1 MKNILFQKNKIKLI
15 SLRKIGIISGKGGV
29 GKTTLVANLGLA
41 LTEFKRNVA
50 VIDCNLTTPHLSF
63 HFGLFYFPKTVNNV
77 LKGEATLEEA
87 IYFHSSGLKII
98 PASLSLEDI
107 VEVNISTL
115 KYFLSSLK
123 DVEILLL
130 DSAPGFGRE
139 AVSVLNASDEVI
151 FISNPNL
158 SAISDIER
166 GYRIVRELN
175 LIPLGIVLNMVKN
188 EPYELTPKDVEEL
201 TGMPVIATIPYD
213 KNIEKSLMKGRPI
226 VLDSKYSSSAIA
238 FRKLA
243 AEILGERYSP
253 PKARIF
259 SRIYEYFKLYF

>member
-1 MKNILFQKNKIKLI
+1 MID
-15 SLRKIGIISGKGGV
+15 LRKIGIISGKGGV

-41 LTEFKRNVA
+41 LTEFERNVA
-50 VIDCNLTTPHLSF
+50 IVDCNLTTAHLGF
-63 HFGLFYFPKTVNNV
+63 HFGLFYFPKTINNV

-98 PASLSLEDI
+98 PASLSLDDI

-151 FISNPNL
+151 FITNPNL
-158 SAISDIER
+158 SAVSDIER
-166 GYRIVRELN
+166 AYQIVKELD
-175 LIPLGIVLNMVKN
+175 LVPLGVVLNMVKN

-213 KNIEKSLMKGRPI
+213 KNIEKSLMNGRPI
-226 VLDSKYSSSAIA
+226 VLDSKYSPSAIA

-259 SRIYEYFKLYF
+259 SRIYEYFKLRFS

>member
-1 MKNILFQKNKIKLI
+1 MIG
-15 SLRKIGIISGKGGV
+15 LRKIGIISGKGGV

-41 LTEFKRNVA
+41 LREFDRNVA
-50 VIDCNLTTPHLSF
+50 IVDCNLTTAHLGF
-63 HFGLFYFPKTVNNV
+63 HFGFFYFPKTINNV
-77 LKGEATLEEA
+77 LRGEAKIEEA
-87 IYFHSSGLKII
+87 ICYHPSGLKII
-98 PASLSLEDI
+98 PASLSLDDI

-115 KYFLSSLK
+115 KYFLNELK

-139 AVSVLNASDEVI
+139 AISVLNASDEVI
-151 FISNPNL
+151 FITNPNI
-158 SAISDIER
+158 SAVSDIER
-166 GYRIVRELN
+166 AYTIVKELD

-188 EPYELTPKDVEEL
+188 EPYELSAKDVEEL
-201 TGMPVIATIPYD
+201 TGIPVIATIPYD
-213 KNIEKSLMKGRPI
+213 KNIEKSLMLGKPI
-226 VLDSKYSSSAIA
+226 VGISKYSPSAIA

-259 SRIYEYFKLYF
+259 SRIYEYFKLHFS